1 MLGSSVG
8 VDTCEK
14 WLSQVQ
20 EAPLLVGLGC
30 HIPQAAAELE
40 APGAARMTQEHL
52 PERCWVRLHFS
63 LADWLGFVLELGQ
76 L

>member
-1 MLGSSVG
+1 M
-8 VDTCEK
+8 
-14 WLSQVQ
+14 
-20 EAPLLVGLGC
+20 GLGC
-30 HIPQAAAELE
+30 HIPRAAAELE

-52 PERCWVRLHFS
+52 LERCWVRLHFS